1 MAFAFI
7 AMALLLG
14 SSMMMAFV
22 LDPSR
27 KEPEAAVLGH
37 RSVSISNQNLC
48 NNHTTI
54 LRAYVVFVSTAIYLY
69 DRDIT
74 DCSVQA
80 AVMKSITIVSLQ
92 PNICK
97 PLVHEGI

>member
-7 AMALLLG
+7 VMTMLLG

-37 RSVSISNQNLC
+37 RSVSIPNQNLC

-69 DRDIT
+69 DVLIMFWECFKEIFLYRSEIR
-74 DCSVQA
+74 
-80 AVMKSITIVSLQ
+80 VSCVLMH
-92 PNICK
+92 
-97 PLVHEGI
+97 VR